1 MGKQHGT
8 LAKAG
13 KVRKQTPKIA
23 RIEKRRKPR
32 GRAYKRILYTKS
44 FAPLVSG
51 QKKRSPN
58 FNAGKPEV
66 PVAKK

>member
-13 KVRKQTPKIA
+13 KVRKQTPKVA
-23 RIEKRRKPR
+23 KLEKPRKPR
-32 GRAYKRILYTKS
+32 GRAYKRILYKKN
-44 FAPLVSG
+44 FVPLIPG

-58 FNAGKPEV
+58 WNAGRPEE
-66 PVAKK
+66 KKTV